1 MWELDN
7 KESSAP
13 KNWCF
18 WSVVLEKTLES
29 TLDWKEIQPVHPKGN
44 QDWCWSWN
52 LNILATWCEE
62 LTHWKRP
69 WCWERLKAGGEEEN
83 RGWDGWIAS
92 PTQWTWVWVNSGS
105 WWWTGRPGA
114 WQSMGLQRVGHDWVT
129 ELNWTLTSIHDHYKN
144 HSFDLTDFCRKA
156 MSLLFN
162 MLSRLVITYLPRS
175 KHLLISWLQSP
186 SEVILGP
193 SKITSATVSL
203 ISPSICH
210 EVMAPGAIIL
220 VFWMLSFQPAF
231 SLSSITFIKR
241 LYNSSSLSAIMVVS
255 SAYVRLLIFLPAV
268 LIPAYASSS
277 LAFFMM

>member
-1 MWELDN
+1 MSQNFVFALWMLDDN
-7 KESSAP
+7 KQRSIWETTCYIWLCWQTKSSLAL
-13 KNWCF
+13 KKKKK
-18 WSVVLEKTLES
+18 KTGLFQ
-29 TLDWKEIQPVHPKGN
+29 DWKG
-44 QDWCWSWN
+44 
-52 LNILATWCEE
+52 
-62 LTHWKRP
+62 
-69 WCWERLKAGGEEEN
+69 
-83 RGWDGWIAS
+83 
-92 PTQWTWVWVNSGS
+92 
-105 WWWTGRPGA
+105 
-114 WQSMGLQRVGHDWVT
+114 
-129 ELNWTLTSIHDHYKN
+129 TSIHDHYKN

-255 SAYVRLLIFLPAV
+255 SAYVRLLIFLLAV

-277 LAFFMM
+277 LAFFMMLSALIS